1 MTLQVLIVD
10 DEPLARARLRRLLAD
25 CHQPD
30 AVAAGEAGTAAH
42 AMTLVRNQAFD
53 AVLLD
58 VQMPGADGMALAAAW
73 RELPAPPPVVFV
85 TAHPEYAVRA
95 FEVDAID
102 YLTKPVR
109 LQRLQTALQ
118 KIARLRPTPADA
130 GAGPQFLTV
139 TAQGRTER
147 VLLSEVLFF
156 KAEDKYV
163 VAQTGEGEYL
173 LDTSLVQLE
182 KGHAARF
189 LRIHRN
195 ALVARNAMRALVRAR
210 EGTDAEGWV
219 VELSGTDVTLA
230 VSRRQLPQIRALLAG
245 TAPAASES

>member
-25 CHQPD
+25 CRQPD

-42 AMTLVRNQAFD
+42 AMTLVRNQSFD

-58 VQMPGADGMALAAAW
+58 VQMPGADGMALAATW
-73 RELPAPPPVVFV
+73 RELEVSPPVVFV
-85 TAHPEYAVRA
+85 TAHPEYAVQA

-109 LQRLQTALQ
+109 LQRLQKALQ
-118 KIARLRPTPADA
+118 KIARRQPTPVAADA
-130 GAGPQFLTV
+130 TQPFLTV

-147 VLLSEVLFF
+147 VPLADVLFF

-163 VAQTGEGEYL
+163 MACTGGDEYL

-182 KGHAARF
+182 RAHAARF

-195 ALVARNAMRALVRAR
+195 ALVARNAIRALVRER
-210 EGTDAEGWV
+210 EGPDAEGWV
-219 VELSGTDVTLA
+219 VELAGTETTLA
-230 VSRRQLPQIRALLAG
+230 VSRRQLPQIRAILAG
-245 TAPAASES
+245 QAPAARKV

>member
-25 CHQPD
+25 CREPE
-30 AVAAGEAGTAAH
+30 AVAAGEAGSAAH
-42 AMTLVRNQAFD
+42 AMTLVRSQPFD

-73 RELPAPPPVVFV
+73 RELDAAPPVVFV
-85 TAHPEYAVRA
+85 TAHPEYAVQA
-95 FEVDAID
+95 FEVDAVD

-118 KIARLRPTPADA
+118 KIARQRPARVATDTGQP
-130 GAGPQFLTV
+130 FLTV

-147 VLLSEVLFF
+147 IPLSEVIFF

-163 VAQTGEGEYL
+163 VARTDAGEYL

-182 KGHAARF
+182 RAHAARF

-195 ALVARNAMRALVRAR
+195 ALVARNAVRALVRER
-210 EGTDAEGWV
+210 EGADAEGWV
-219 VELSGTDVTLA
+219 VELAGADETLA
-230 VSRRQLPQIRALLAG
+230 VSRRQLPQIRAILAG
-245 TAPAASES
+245 KAPPERAP